1 MARILLLNAA
11 EPEERRV
18 ALVQDGRLEAYR
30 VERAGCA
37 SAQRGNIY
45 KGKVVNLETG
55 IGAAFVALGTGR
67 NGFLHLSDCLPRN
80 GKAPARIE
88 DHVAV
93 GDPVLVQVSRESVGS
108 KGPMLTQDIGLP
120 GRFLVLLPFSEGGG
134 ISRRITERSEREK
147 LRQLLEHVQAPAD
160 VGWILRTAASGCTR
174 KELQRDLNSLRRVW
188 RAIDE
193 RSREAKAP
201 ALLHAEGDLLVRS
214 LRDLVDKHVDEI
226 RVDDA
231 EGYEQVKESL
241 RALQPRLL
249 DRLRLYEDARPLFHA
264 YEIEDQVDRLASRRL
279 SLPSGGSLVI
289 DRTEALV
296 AIDVNSGRTRE
307 EEGLEETARRTNLDA
322 APEIASQLR
331 LRDLG
336 GVVVIDFIDML
347 DKNYV
352 REVERTL
359 KQALKADRAKVRM
372 GRIGP
377 FGTLALTRQ
386 RIGAQA
392 TGETR
397 TCPACGGAG
406 EVQDPLHVALR
417 AFRELKERCCGGK
430 GRRGLRVILRP
441 EAARLLRER
450 RKEALE
456 QLRRSSGRKLLVE
469 EDPDLACGAWR
480 LEHVRSA

>member
-11 EPEERRV
+11 EAEERRV

-30 VERAGCA
+30 AERAG
-37 SAQRGNIY
+37 SAAPQRGNVY

-55 IGAAFVALGTGR
+55 IGAAFVALGSGR
-67 NGFLHLSDCLPRN
+67 NGFLHMSDCLPRD

-88 DHVAV
+88 EHVAL

-108 KGPMLTQDIGLP
+108 KGPMLTQNIGLP

-147 LRQLLEHVQAPAD
+147 LRELLEHVQAPAE

-174 KELQRDLNSLRRVW
+174 KELQRDLSSLLRVW
-188 RAIDE
+188 RAIDK
-193 RSREAKAP
+193 RSRTAKAP
-201 ALLHAEGDLLVRS
+201 ALLHAEGDVLVRS
-214 LRDLVDKHVDEI
+214 LRDLVDKNVDEI

-231 EGYEQVKESL
+231 EEYQQVQESL

-347 DKNYV
+347 DKNHV

-386 RIGAQA
+386 RIVAQA

-417 AFRELKERCCGGK
+417 AFRELKERCGGK

-456 QLRRSSGRKLLVE
+456 QLCRSSGRKLLVE
-469 EDPDLACGAWR
+469 EDPDLAGGAWR

>member
-347 DKNYV
+347 DKNHV